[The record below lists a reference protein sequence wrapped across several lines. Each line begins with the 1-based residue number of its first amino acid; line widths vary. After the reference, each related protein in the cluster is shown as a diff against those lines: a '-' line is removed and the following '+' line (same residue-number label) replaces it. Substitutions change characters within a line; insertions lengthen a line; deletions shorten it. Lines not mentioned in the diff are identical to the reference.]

1 MRKENLIVTCALALA
16 IASGS
21 ALAQDA
27 ESDEQY
33 TQRHDRGDR
42 IERRLDRSGDT
53 ADRRLDRAARR
64 ARDAGHDR
72 VAPRLD
78 RRGGAINRHLD
89 RKGRQIDR
97 RRDRRQGR
105 E

>member
-1 MRKENLIVTCALALA
+1 MRKENLIVACALALT

-27 ESDEQY
+27 ESGELN

-42 IERRLDRSGDT
+42 IERRLDRSGDM
-53 ADRRLDRAARR
+53 AERRLDRAARR
-64 ARDAGHDR
+64 ARD
-72 VAPRLD
+72 
-78 RRGGAINRHLD
+78 INRRLD